1 MIDRD
6 RILVEATRTRRQ
18 RLLSALTYGT
28 LPDRR
33 TVTNNVGRF
42 VGSAVLAAVIGAG
55 CLGGSFV
62 VNTLQ
67 EQKMS
72 TTSANYRSAIQ
83 GTSTPDKD
91 AGVDPRTGY
100 PIDPET
106 GWAMAP
112 DGLAYDTRSGWQ
124 VDTRTGRLIDPTTK
138 YQVDPETLQVY
149 PKERT

>member
-18 RLLSALTYGT
+18 RLTSALAFGR

-33 TVTNNVGRF
+33 TVTTNVGRF
-42 VGSAVLAAVIGAG
+42 IGSAVLAAAIGAG

-67 EQKMS
+67 QQKMT
-72 TTSANYRSAIQ
+72 TTSSDYRAAIQ
-83 GTSTPDKD
+83 GTTALEDG
-91 AGVDPRTGY
+91 ATVDPRTGY
-100 PIDPET
+100 PIDADT

-124 VDTRTGRLIDPTTK
+124 VDTDTKRLIDPTTK
-138 YQVDPETLQVY
+138 YEVDPTTLQVY
-149 PKERT
+149 PKERS